1 MTIQTAATS
10 GPQKLVGRY
19 ALHGEIAAGGM
30 ATVHLGR
37 LMGPEG
43 FARTVAIKQLH
54 PHFAKDPDF
63 VTMMLDEARLVAR
76 IRHPNVI
83 PTLDVVQAEGELL
96 IVMEY
101 VAGETLSHLIR
112 HLTPKRDYIPGPIVA
127 AILSGVLHGLHA
139 AHETRGDSG
148 ESLDVVHRDVSP
160 QNVLVGSDGVARVLD
175 FGVAKAMGRM
185 TNTRSGH
192 IKGKMAYMSME
203 QLYGRPVDRRSD
215 IYAASVVLWETLTL
229 TRLFQG
235 ENDPEVFGKVLQG
248 ASVPPSHVVPTVD
261 RAFDAVVMRGL
272 ATDPTQRY
280 ATAREMARDL
290 ERCVGVAT
298 ASDVTEWLEEHA
310 AELLRGR
317 AKRVSALESG
327 SGIVPP
333 KVARQTSDTADT
345 ARPPPADGAPTMISD
360 VSNVRDSA
368 GAQLA
373 DLAVDIDMSPPSSH
387 SDSEPPTPA
396 WLGPVGFHEGST
408 NVAPQGAAALQ
419 PSTLTGMGPTAGN
432 ENAYGPAFLDRLPL
446 PEGSVSPASPPA
458 EAAVHVALPETRP
471 SRAPWIVAAAGF
483 AVLALGGAFLLG
495 RGGQSAAAGSS
506 ASTSLPAQAG
516 STVAPPPA
524 PEAASADAVQPGLL
538 ADPASPAASA
548 TPDTTTAPTAPAQS
562 ATATVK
568 AFVAHPVTTG
578 PRPPAKAI
586 DCNPPYYFDATG
598 KKHYKRN
605 CG

>member
-112 HLTPKRDYIPGPIVA
+112 HLTPKRDYIPAPIVA
-127 AILSGVLHGLHA
+127 AILSGALHGLHA
-139 AHETRGDSG
+139 AHETRGDDG
-148 ESLDVVHRDVSP
+148 ELLGVVHRDVSP

-192 IKGKMAYMSME
+192 IKGKMAYMSRE
-203 QLYGRPVDRRSD
+203 QLYGKPVDRRSD

-229 TRLFQG
+229 VRLFQG

-261 RAFDAVVMRGL
+261 KAFDAVVMRGL
-272 ATDPTQRY
+272 AADPTQRY
-280 ATAREMARDL
+280 GTAREMARDL

-298 ASDVTEWLEEHA
+298 ASDVTEWLEQHA
-310 AELLRGR
+310 ADLLRGT
-317 AKRVSALESG
+317 AKRMSAIESG

-333 KVARQTSDTADT
+333 KTAPLHSET
-345 ARPPPADGAPTMISD
+345 GETTRPPAADAAPTTISD
-360 VSNVRDSA
+360 VSNVRDSL
-368 GAQLA
+368 GQLA
-373 DLAVDIDMSPPSSH
+373 DLGIDIEVSPPSSR

-396 WLGPVGFHEGST
+396 WLGPVGVGT
-408 NVAPQGAAALQ
+408 APASPGVL
-419 PSTLTGMGPTAGN
+419 GP
-432 ENAYGPAFLDRLPL
+432 EFLDRLPL
-446 PEGSVSPASPPA
+446 PAASVVPATPPA
-458 EAAVHVALPETRP
+458 AVVELPQTPR
-471 SRAPWIVAAAGF
+471 SRAPWAIAAAGLA
-483 AVLALGGAFLLG
+483 AVVLGGAFLLV
-495 RGGQSAAAGSS
+495 RGGQSGTATGSS
-506 ASTSLPAQAG
+506 ATA
-516 STVAPPPA
+516 PA
-524 PEAASADAVQPGLL
+524 P
-538 ADPASPAASA
+538 PAASSTFA
-548 TPDTTTAPTAPAQS
+548 APGSSAEAVEPSPASDSPNPVLAASTDTTPTPPTSAAPGASLVKPLVVGHP
-562 ATATVK
+562 ATA
-568 AFVAHPVTTG
+568 VTAVRG
-578 PRPPAKAI
+578 VGGPAKAA